1 MKIRIIASDLDGTLL
16 TDKKEILEST
26 EETLAW
32 AAVQGIHFVPAT
44 GRAFHSIPEEVLKL
58 PGVEYVITSNGA
70 AIYSMKTGKRI
81 YERLLE
87 PESVEQ
93 ILELPINRAGESRMA
108 DRARLADKKALVNGA
123 EVDKEVLV
131 NRDVLADDAVPVAF
145 EAFIDG
151 IPYASAE
158 YVENPFLYG
167 TNEHG
172 AKYVQSTRQPVKD
185 MHTFIY
191 AHRERL
197 DSIDIVCGDEK
208 KKARI
213 RAGLLEHV
221 NGIFVTASVP
231 QLIEIGH
238 QDAGKGKTLGHLME
252 LLGISAEETMC
263 FGDADNDIDMLRAVR
278 YGIAMENAT
287 ESCKKAAYAVTGS
300 NREDGVGQMIRKL
313 MEDIVD

>member
-1 MKIRIIASDLDGTLL
+1 MKLRMIASDLDGTLL

-44 GRAFHSIPEEVLKL
+44 GRAFHSIPEEVLRL

-70 AIYSMKTGKRI
+70 AVYSMKTGKRI

-93 ILELPINRAGESRMA
+93 ILELPINRAGESRMW
-108 DRARLADKKALVNGA
+108 
-123 EVDKEVLV
+123 
-131 NRDVLADDAVPVAF
+131 DDTVPVAF

-167 TNEHG
+167 ANEHG
-172 AKYVQSTRQPVKD
+172 AKYVKSTRQPVKD
-185 MHTFIY
+185 MHAFIY
-191 AHRERL
+191 AHREQL
-197 DSIDIVCGDEK
+197 DSIGIVCGDVK
-208 KKARI
+208 KKAAI
-213 RAGLLEHV
+213 RARLLEHV
-221 NGIFVTASVP
+221 DGIFVTASVP

-238 QDAGKGKTLGHLME
+238 QDAGKGKTLEYLME

-287 ESCKKAAYAVTGS
+287 ESCKGAAYAVTGS
-300 NREDGVGQMIRKL
+300 NREDGVGQMIRKQ
-313 MEDIVD
+313 MEDRVD